1 MISGSGRTLAC
12 DAALLRFLS
21 ILRNK
26 NERRRSIIKEMFK
39 NGKRNKFEVIIAYAR
54 FFHPAEKLKRER
66 EREKVILSGNF
77 FDFCLK

>member
-1 MISGSGRTLAC
+1 
-12 DAALLRFLS
+12 
-21 ILRNK
+21 
-26 NERRRSIIKEMFK
+26 MFK

-54 FFHPAEKLKRER
+54 FFLPAEKLKRERER

>member
-1 MISGSGRTLAC
+1 
-12 DAALLRFLS
+12 
-21 ILRNK
+21 
-26 NERRRSIIKEMFK
+26 MFK

-54 FFHPAEKLKRER
+54 FFLPAEASSRETKERER